1 VGRLKP
7 GMKGKKTESKSGRE
21 DHGVKIER
29 VSREVSQLMQW
40 RDMVADKGLD
50 VVITKHPST
59 GKRGLNTTWEIDE
72 RGGSRE
78 IANAEGLRCGKQ
90 RTM

>member
-1 VGRLKP
+1 
-7 GMKGKKTESKSGRE
+7 ME
-21 DHGVKIER
+21 
-29 VSREVSQLMQW
+29 W
-40 RDMVADKGLD
+40 RDIVADKGLD

-59 GKRGLNTTWEIDE
+59 GKHRSNITWEIDK